1 MIRKQVHIKSA
12 QDKALKRL
20 ARRTHRQDLFPE
32 AGVGGGKTSMSVHP
46 GKAAKAPID
55 TNVLAYAYDRSEP
68 VKQKQKLNVL
78 GELPALRRSAV
89 TRLFS
94 LVPFVQACRFME
106 GIFEASR
113 DGLLNIERVTPERFS
128 RTWRC
133 GSVTATRPAHR
144 SPI

>member
-78 GELPALRRSAV
+78 GELSALHDPAVRAGAVRPGAPIHGGISRSIARR
-89 TRLFS
+89 T
-94 LVPFVQACRFME
+94 
-106 GIFEASR
+106 G
-113 DGLLNIERVTPERFS
+113 G
-128 RTWRC
+128 
-133 GSVTATRPAHR
+133 H
-144 SPI
+144 